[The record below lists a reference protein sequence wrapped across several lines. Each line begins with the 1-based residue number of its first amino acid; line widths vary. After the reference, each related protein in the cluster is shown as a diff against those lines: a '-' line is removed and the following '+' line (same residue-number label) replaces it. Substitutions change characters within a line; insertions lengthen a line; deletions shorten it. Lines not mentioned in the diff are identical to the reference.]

1 MKNLQLII
9 DESINYELDTYNAY
23 VLFSKTFKDD
33 SVFWENLAEEELNHV
48 SVLRKSL
55 SFHQGNMKILN
66 SFSVKDIETVKECRK
81 NIQQLINQFKKNPT
95 PEMACNIAMEIEE
108 AAVEKNYQ
116 KFMSKVTNDSV
127 LNLFQTLNGE
137 EKDHLKRIKKYF
149 SKVC

>member
-9 DESINYELDTYNAY
+9 EESINYELDAY
-23 VLFSKTFKDD
+23 HVYTLFSKTFKDD
-33 SVFWENLAEEELNHV
+33 SLFWENLAEEELNHV

-66 SFSVKDIETVKECRK
+66 NFSVKDIETVKECRK
-81 NIQQLINQFKKNPT
+81 NIQQLIIRFKNTPT
-95 PEMACNIAMEIEE
+95 RKIAFNIAVEIES

-116 KFMSKVTNDSV
+116 KFMNKVTDDSV

-149 SKVC
+149 NSK